1 MSLLMHRKLVIGREV
16 AYTVDEDVI
25 TVSDFIFLDMLWV
38 ISPLK
43 GNIYDSKA
51 V

>member
-1 MSLLMHRKLVIGREV
+1 MDRKLVIGREV
-16 AYTVDEDVI
+16 SYTDDGDVI
-25 TVSDFIFLDMLWV
+25 TVSDFIFLGTLWV

-43 GNIYDSKA
+43 GNIYDSNA